1 MAAETEN
8 KPGTPGDPQP
18 PATQERGELL
28 TAQDGLLRTPPA
40 LREKIAIFKSGLC
53 LVARTHAEDH
63 DVISAIALARRL
75 GHHIYPPQYVDL
87 GAIRAVYAEAAEAA
101 KPKEA
106 AGASD
111 TEMKK
116 EVLDILRQASEA
128 GTSDVHLVVERGQ
141 TMVWFRRDGE
151 RTPIIAHP
159 WPASHGHQICRAAY
173 AMADVADASYEQF
186 AYQAAR
192 ISTGLPEGIQAIRLQ
207 FNPVGT
213 DGRQLV
219 MRLLYN
225 KQSAGDNFEDL
236 GFFPEQIEEL
246 ALLRSFAVGIVCI
259 SGPTGSGKSTT
270 LERMMRALVKENP
283 GDHILTVEDPPEYVI
298 PGVVQLPVSNAHT
311 DEQRAVAYAEAIAA
325 AMRSDPDRM
334 MIGEVRTKA
343 SADLAYRSALTGH
356 AVYTTVHANDAISII
371 PRFLDIGIEPYLLR
385 DPGIVRGLT
394 AQRLIRKI
402 CPACR
407 KKVAAGSDLPGDLA
421 ARLKK
426 RLPDAEIYTAG
437 PGCDKCREGFKGRTV
452 CAEIIMPD
460 DKILELLTT
469 GRKMDALRYWL
480 DELHGKDMMHYALK
494 LIAAGLVDPVEI
506 DRKIGRIE

>member
-1 MAAETEN
+1 MVAEAEN
-8 KPGTPGDPQP
+8 P
-18 PATQERGELL
+18 TQGQAPDVSTLERGELL
-28 TAQDGLLRTPPA
+28 TAAGGLLRTPPA

-87 GAIRAVYAEAAEAA
+87 GAIRAVYADAAAA
-101 KPKEA
+101 AAPKEE

-128 GTSDVHLVVERGQ
+128 NTSDVHLVVERGQ
-141 TMVWFRRDGE
+141 TMVWFRKDGE
-151 RTPIIAHP
+151 RTPIMEHP
-159 WPASHGHQICRAAY
+159 WPASHGQQICRAAY
-173 AMADVADASYEQF
+173 AMADVADASYEQY

-225 KQSAGDNFEDL
+225 RQSAGQKFEDL
-236 GFFPEQIEEL
+236 GFFPEQVEQL
-246 ALLRSFAVGIVCI
+246 ARLRSFSVGIVCV

-270 LERMMRALVKENP
+270 LERMMRFLVRENP

-298 PGVVQLPVSNAHT
+298 PGVVQLPVANAHT
-311 DEQRAVAYAEAIAA
+311 DEQRAEAYSEAIAA
-325 AMRSDPDRM
+325 AMRSDPNRM

-343 SADLAYRSALTGH
+343 SADLAYRAALTGH

-371 PRFLDIGIEPYLLR
+371 PRFMDIGIEPYLLR
-385 DPGIVRGLT
+385 DPAIVRGLT
-394 AQRLIRKI
+394 AQRLVRKL
-402 CPACR
+402 CPECR
-407 KKVAAGSDLPGDLA
+407 KKVQSDADLPGDLGP
-421 ARLKK
+421 RIKK
-426 RLPDAEIYTAG
+426 LLPDREIFTAG
-437 PGCDKCREGFKGRTV
+437 PGCGKCREGFKGRTV
-452 CAEIIMPD
+452 CAEILMPD
-460 DKILELLTT
+460 DNVLDLLTT
-469 GRKMDALRYWL
+469 GRRTDALKYWKN
-480 DELHGKDMMHYALK
+480 ELGGKGMDYYGLK
-494 LIAAGLVDPVEI
+494 FIEMGSADPVEI
-506 DRKIGRIE
+506 DRKIGRLE